1 MLTRNE
7 RETVKHARLFE
18 IKSNTHLNGN
28 GDCTFREQR
37 DDFDKAKSAYAEV
50 VLSGISAFQK
60 RFVKGSLLW
69 TTFILLLHRTL

>member
-60 RFVKGSLLW
+60 RFVEGS
-69 TTFILLLHRTL
+69 FKAISNILS